1 MTDQSKECY
10 EHHMMLKE
18 AIEELK
24 KRCNE
29 MNCFFFGGVEQN
41 GELSFVDKVNT
52 MYRMMNENRTAF
64 KSFIISSVFVLI
76 SWIAALGYQF
86 AEIKQAIAAVN
97 DCRSQIEEIKH
108 NDVEMNKRLV
118 ILETKVK

>member
-29 MNCFFFGGVEQN
+29 MNCFFFGGVKQN

-52 MYRMMNENRTAF
+52 MYTMMNENRTAF

-97 DCRSQIEEIKH
+97 DCRSQIEEIKKNH
-108 NDVEMNKRLV
+108 IDMNKRLV